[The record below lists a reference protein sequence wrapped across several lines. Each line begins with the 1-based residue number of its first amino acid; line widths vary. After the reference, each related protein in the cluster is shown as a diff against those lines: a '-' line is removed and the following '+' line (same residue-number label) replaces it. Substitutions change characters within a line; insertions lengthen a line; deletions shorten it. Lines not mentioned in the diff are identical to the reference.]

1 MLPGCSRSPA
11 PPPDRPPPAVRVAA
25 GAVVKNGCSGAT
37 RRGRFAAA
45 AATGFEAVDALPSRV
60 HWPLAGLASRTA
72 RAGRADDLRRLS
84 TASAPLAAGRPSVG
98 AASAANKATASAAAR
113 VALTRDER
121 RAPKIG
127 ASRGASVVA
136 PVGPPTPTSTT
147 PPPLPPSPP
156 PLPSASELPPEPPA
170 PRGAGDGTAASAWE
184 GGARYQRST
193 TSPAGRVAAR
203 RLARRAAWRSCEVD
217 GVNTTP
223 GMRWNAQPGGG
234 GAAGV
239 PDCCSA
245 AAAAGWGALPGNVSA
260 DARTPTIATSALS
273 AGAIGED
280 ALLTSPGARAVASH
294 AAAGRAPALTGSGGP
309 ALISTPASDTVGAA
323 VPTSCTASAA
333 SADATGNKAGTN
345 GASPAITAA
354 DAAMAAPAAA
364 ASLTAMAA
372 PMAAV
377 PSSAATEAD
386 ASASAAACAAWGAT
400 TADFAMGDDPRF
412 ITSTAMGSG
421 TEHTATEET
430 GAADSGTGGDTS
442 TAGASCSVDGAATI
456 PTAPV
461 SLASG
466 GGAPTVTDDGNGGGG
481 ASLGAVRTL
490 SAPGPSVAAGSPRG
504 VRRPCLA
511 ADPPAPPGDAA
522 K

>member
-234 GAAGV
+234 GQ
-239 PDCCSA
+239 
-245 AAAAGWGALPGNVSA
+245 
-260 DARTPTIATSALS
+260 R
-273 AGAIGED
+273 
-280 ALLTSPGARAVASH
+280 
-294 AAAGRAPALTGSGGP
+294 
-309 ALISTPASDTVGAA
+309 
-323 VPTSCTASAA
+323 
-333 SADATGNKAGTN
+333 
-345 GASPAITAA
+345 
-354 DAAMAAPAAA
+354 
-364 ASLTAMAA
+364 ASLTAAA
-372 PMAAV
+372 
-377 PSSAATEAD
+377 
-386 ASASAAACAAWGAT
+386 
-400 TADFAMGDDPRF
+400 
-412 ITSTAMGSG
+412 
-421 TEHTATEET
+421 
-430 GAADSGTGGDTS
+430 
-442 TAGASCSVDGAATI
+442 
-456 PTAPV
+456 
-461 SLASG
+461 L
-466 GGAPTVTDDGNGGGG
+466 
-481 ASLGAVRTL
+481 L
-490 SAPGPSVAAGSPRG
+490 
-504 VRRPCLA
+504 RRPDGGHCLETC
-511 ADPPAPPGDAA
+511 PPTHAPPPLPPPLFLPERSVKTHCSQALAHARSRHMPPQAA
-522 K
+522 RPH